1 MRANVFNGLHGRFLS
16 SATAIKAVNPELT
29 VIAASGDGCTY
40 SEGGNHFMHTIR
52 RNPDIT
58 NLVHNN
64 MVYGLTKGQATPTS
78 QIGFTTP
85 VQVDGVFAEPFNPI
99 AAAIALDASFIA
111 RAYIGDKDKTKD
123 IIKQAVRHKGFAL
136 VDIFQPCV
144 VYNKINTYK
153 WFKDH
158 TYYLEDTHDPHDKVR
173 AFKRALEQDKLPLG
187 VFYSNP
193 NRKTFE
199 ENLSVYQMDKTP
211 LPQRRIDRREDLN
224 KFLAAKQVK

>member
-1 MRANVFNGLHGRFLS
+1 
-16 SATAIKAVNPELT
+16 
-29 VIAASGDGCTY
+29 
-40 SEGGNHFMHTIR
+40 MHTIR